1 MLKEIKT
8 VLQVNI
14 LLWFCGNDISQAH
27 PGQLS
32 AVQVLN
38 LCK

>member
-14 LLWFCGNDISQAH
+14 FLWFCGNDVSEAH
-27 PGQLS
+27 PDQPS
-32 AVQVLN
+32 AVQVLD
-38 LCK
+38 LYK

>member
-1 MLKEIKT
+1 MLNEIKT

-14 LLWFCGNDISQAH
+14 FLWFCGNDVSQAH
-27 PGQLS
+27 PGQQS
-32 AVQVLN
+32 AVQVLD